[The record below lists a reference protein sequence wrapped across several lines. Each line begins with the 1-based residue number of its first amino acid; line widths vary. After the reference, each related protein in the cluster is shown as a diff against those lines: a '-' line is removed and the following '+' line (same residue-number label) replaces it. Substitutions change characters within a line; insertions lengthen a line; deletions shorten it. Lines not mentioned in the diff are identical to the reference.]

1 MSDTP
6 IRRAVIDIGTN
17 SVKLLVGDVTDG
29 AVTPAFEA
37 GEQTRLGQGLYE
49 SHRLHPDAIARTVD
63 CVTRFAARAWEMGV
77 ASIRVIATSA
87 TRDAQNGQEL
97 VAAIQEHAN
106 LKTEVITGAQ
116 EAEWV
121 YRGVLSDAS
130 LATHPLLILDV
141 GGGSTE
147 FIVTV
152 LGQCLFDHSFQ
163 LGTVRLLEKFPQAD
177 PPTADNLAACQRW
190 LDELLE
196 HSVKPV
202 VHPHLPPLGSPQ
214 TLLVGTGGAALILA
228 RIHLALPDF
237 TREQMEGLSLTTQEV
252 SAICKRLWSL
262 PLAQRR
268 QIIGLPPERAD
279 VMLMGALIY
288 ESVLT
293 HFQIQTLRIST
304 RGLRY
309 AALVAA

>member
-1 MSDTP
+1 MSDSLT
-6 IRRAVIDIGTN
+6 RRAVIDIGTN

-29 AVTPAFEA
+29 KVTPAFEA

-49 SHRLHPDAIARTVD
+49 SHRLHPEAIARTVD
-63 CVTRFAARAWEMGV
+63 CVTRYAARAWEMGV
-77 ASIRVIATSA
+77 VSIRVIATSA
-87 TRDAQNGQEL
+87 TRDAENGQEL

-121 YRGVLSDAS
+121 YRGVLSDAT
-130 LATHPLLILDV
+130 LAAHPLLILDV

-152 LGQCLFDHSFQ
+152 LGQRLFDHSFQ
-163 LGTVRLLEKFPQAD
+163 LGTVRLLEQFPPAD
-177 PPTADNLAACQRW
+177 PPTADNLAACQHW

-196 HSVKPV
+196 HSVKPA
-202 VHPHLPPLGSPQ
+202 VHPHLPPLGSPP

-237 TREQMEGLSLTTQEV
+237 TREQMEGLSITAPDV
-252 SAICKRLWSL
+252 SAIRERLWNL
-262 PLAQRR
+262 PLAERR

-288 ESVLT
+288 ESVLQ
-293 HFQIQTLRIST
+293 HFGIQALRVTT

-309 AALVAA
+309 AALTAP